1 MTHRFY
7 ETDKQFQ
14 QDALIFVAL
23 SLNESACVLISDGN
37 IAEAEEIALIEL
49 INIAKQKAFDKST
62 INSIALYLNLVQ
74 EENNHMRQAFTKH
87 R

>member
-1 MTHRFY
+1 MTHRFH
-7 ETDKQFQ
+7 ESDKQFQ
-14 QDALIFVAL
+14 QEALIFVAL

-49 INIAKQKAFDKST
+49 INIAKAKSFDKPT
-62 INSIALYLNLVQ
+62 INSIALYLNIVQ